1 MVYKIE
7 INNNF
12 KVYLHLSGES
22 YWLTPEARF
31 PINRHETEMPNWGPE
46 VTYTVS
52 GPDDVRAVGSCSNH
66 DGCGVSTPDGEWG
79 FERLEEDVM
88 LLGEHSRLEIDR
100 ENQQVVVGTAEPL
113 EMLPY
118 IICGLCILLDG
129 R

>member
-1 MVYKIE
+1 
-7 INNNF
+7 
-12 KVYLHLSGES
+12 
-22 YWLTPEARF
+22 
-31 PINRHETEMPNWGPE
+31 
-46 VTYTVS
+46 
-52 GPDDVRAVGSCSNH
+52 
-66 DGCGVSTPDGEWG
+66 VSTPDGEWG

-88 LLGEHSRLEIDR
+88 LRGEHSRLEIDR